1 MPQFDAMRY
10 AAHQNAK
17 KAAKREMVTA
27 GLLIGGGVI
36 VAAVAYER
44 VSHAVGFV
52 VFLGAVGYGGF
63 RLLRGIYRWM
73 RPPQF

>member
-10 AAHQNAK
+10 TAHQNAK

-36 VAAVAYER
+36 VAALAYEWG
-44 VSHAVGFV
+44 SLAVGFV

-73 RPPQF
+73 RPLQF

>member
-27 GLLIGGGVI
+27 GLLVGGGVI
-36 VAAVAYER
+36 VAAVVYEW
-44 VSHAVGFV
+44 VSLAVGFV
-52 VFLGAVGYGGF
+52 VFLGAVGYGTF